1 MIGTT
6 VSHYSIRRSL
16 GVGGMGLVYL
26 ADDTRLNRKVAL
38 KFLPPSVAS
47 DPHAKARFMRE
58 AQAASALDHPN
69 VATIYE
75 IGEWQDQLFIAM
87 AYYDGETLKERL
99 SRGRMTVAEVA
110 SVLLQI
116 ANGLSAAHRAGVV
129 HRDLKPANILLVRD
143 GQVKILDFGIAK
155 FVSDDRGTATR
166 LTEAGATVG
175 TIAYMAPEQVEGRE
189 VDARADIW
197 ALGVIAYEMLAGR
210 LPFGGSTV
218 PATAMAILND
228 EPPDVGTL
236 RPDVPE
242 ELRRIVGVAL
252 QKNAQKRTI
261 DATTIASD
269 VSAWHQASSSRMP
282 AHAAADIEERRWW
295 IAGATLVLAAA
306 LALAWFVRQT
316 SNAKWAR
323 ERAVPEVERLADQ
336 EQYVAAFRL
345 ANEAKRYIPSD
356 PVWQRLDP
364 VISRVVSL
372 NTSPSG
378 AAVYY
383 RDYRS
388 TERDWVRVG
397 VTPVTNASVPNTFF
411 AWRIEKPGFLPTLDA
426 AGSIGG
432 PISTMQSTYT
442 LRRAGESPAGMMF
455 VTGDRPAR
463 LAIPGLDH
471 LPPVKV
477 PDFWIDQ
484 YEVTNREFKR
494 FVDADGYRNAALW
507 RHAFV
512 DDGRTLTFDQAMKLF
527 TDASGRPGPAT
538 WELGAYPE
546 GQEDFPVSGVSWFEA
561 DAYAAFVGKSLPTI
575 YHWNRAADPRTG
587 QFVVPRSNFSGHGP
601 TKVGSSG
608 GMNRFGVFDLAG
620 NVKEWCWN
628 RADTSKRYIMGG
640 AWDEPSYIF
649 NDADA
654 RSPFQ
659 RAPNF
664 GFRCAK
670 YVGDEPLARP
680 AAELLAF
687 EGRDF
692 NKEKPVGDEEFAIF
706 RRLYSYDKT
715 ELKPVTESTDDSNA
729 DWRREKISYAAAYG
743 GERIPAFLYLPKATK
758 RPLEAVVV
766 FPGSGAL
773 LQRSSNAINM
783 RSFDWIIRTGRA
795 VVYPIYKSTYERGD
809 GLESDYPN
817 MTAGFRDHVIAWVK
831 DLSRTIDY
839 LETRPDIAADRIAY
853 LGLSWGAGMGPIF
866 VTAEERFKA
875 AIFWIGG
882 PYVTHALPEVDAI
895 NFAPRMKT
903 PVLEL
908 SGRFDF
914 EAPVDTAQIP
924 MFKLYGPPDTQKRR
938 VMYDTGHNI
947 PRPESIREGLDWL
960 DRYLGPTDRSR

>member
-715 ELKPVTESTDDSNA
+715 ELKPVTDSTDDSNA